1 LTGEVIIG
9 VGFALFAASNSLTG
23 SHAKI
28 GLGRLSGDIVTRR
41 DNFGVYIPPPTSLL
55 VSVIPSPTLWLANR
69 KPSALL
75 AQDGRRSQSPF
86 GDCR

>member
-1 LTGEVIIG
+1 LIIG

-41 DNFGVYIPPPTSLL
+41 DNFGVYIPPPT
-55 VSVIPSPTLWLANR
+55 W
-69 KPSALL
+69 SALSL
-75 AQDGRRSQSPF
+75 PRRFGSLTASRRRLLLRMDGAPNHHSAIA
-86 GDCR
+86 GE